1 MSYLAVKVGSTAPCG
16 GQRELVMD
24 AVELKRLLI
33 SVTRLTSGQKAEL
46 LAALNAGG
54 HGEEV
59 RAILESRLI
68 ETPACPHCDG
78 AWIVRNGSASG
89 LQRYKCHTCRRTF
102 NTLSKSMGSESFV
115 YKSMGSESFV

>member
-1 MSYLAVKVGSTAPCG
+1 
-16 GQRELVMD
+16 MD

-59 RAILESRLI
+59 RAILE
-68 ETPACPHCDG
+68 
-78 AWIVRNGSASG
+78 
-89 LQRYKCHTCRRTF
+89 
-102 NTLSKSMGSESFV
+102 
-115 YKSMGSESFV
+115 